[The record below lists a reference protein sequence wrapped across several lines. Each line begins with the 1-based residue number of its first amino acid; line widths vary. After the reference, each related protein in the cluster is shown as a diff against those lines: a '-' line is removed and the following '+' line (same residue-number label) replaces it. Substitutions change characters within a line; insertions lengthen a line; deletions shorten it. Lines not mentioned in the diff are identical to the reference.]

1 MSSIPSLGQVLL
13 VAGGYS
19 ASQQRAGRELA
30 TTELLL
36 PGRAAWALVGS
47 LPASMHGLRAA
58 AVDNRVFMFG
68 EEEAL
73 VINTLTKL
81 SVSTLQ
87 GVSGLSRVKMAP
99 LYSTGFWSLTVISRY
114 GRRLAKCHREE
125 LSTRCRPSGSRIS
138 ADFVISIILL
148 TSNKNLNYFAFPS
161 RQKGLENNA
170 SISSRDFPCINS
182 VRFYNS
188 NIVKVKP
195 SSLEV

>member
-1 MSSIPSLGQVLL
+1 MPASLILRETGCGDLITSKISIPSLGQVLL

-73 VINTLTKL
+73 VINTRL
-81 SVSTLQ
+81 SVFTLQ
-87 GVSGLSRVKMAP
+87 GGSGL
-99 LYSTGFWSLTVISRY
+99 
-114 GRRLAKCHREE
+114 
-125 LSTRCRPSGSRIS
+125 
-138 ADFVISIILL
+138 
-148 TSNKNLNYFAFPS
+148 
-161 RQKGLENNA
+161 
-170 SISSRDFPCINS
+170 
-182 VRFYNS
+182 
-188 NIVKVKP
+188 
-195 SSLEV
+195 